1 MKTVALGLVVLL
13 AAYFL
18 YPFIQLGEI
27 KRSSNERND
36 LLPDSVRPESYT
48 IVLEPHWNNFT
59 FSGTERIDVQIL
71 SSTTEIT
78 FHAYQ
83 LQILEASLH
92 YPSTT
97 VPVVLIPQKIIF
109 NEEKKFVTL
118 QFSSQL
124 SVGTAT
130 LVLEFTGTINDQM
143 SGFYRSQ
150 YKLPNGE
157 VEYMLTT
164 QMEPTDARRVFPCW
178 DEPAIKATFELGF
191 KIPAGISALSNMPP
205 ISAAMESKDKKL
217 IKFDKTPKMSTYL
230 VAFCLGKFE
239 FLDNNADGTIVRV
252 YTTPG
257 KSEQGKFALQIA
269 TKSLEFYN
277 EYFGIRYPLPKL
289 DLIAIPDF
297 AAGAMEN
304 WGLLTF
310 RENLLLIDT
319 TSSGISSRQKVA
331 YVIAHEIAHQWFG
344 NLVTMEWWK
353 ELWLNEGFATW
364 VGNLA
369 VDHIFPEWN
378 IWLQFGTDY
387 YAKAQSLDGL
397 QSSHPIEVQVSSG
410 DQIMEIFDAIS
421 YCKGASVIRTV
432 EAFVGEKDFQQGM
445 NLYLTRHAYGNA
457 ATEDLWNALSESS
470 GKDVNKFMRNWTSV
484 EGYPVVTISKTSG
497 NTIQLKQQR
506 FLSSP
511 LATIDNQ
518 EAAQTWN
525 IPLRIRTPSTVDEII
540 FSSKEE
546 TVSQTIS
553 QGIQSAEWIYA
564 NEKQIG
570 FFRTLFADE
579 GMRAKIRDNVMELD
593 ATERMGLQS
602 DWFALSRA
610 NLMNIS
616 EALLLASKYI
626 HEDKFAVWAD
636 LSDNLGNLL
645 VLWEGEET
653 FQELKE
659 YCKKIF
665 TTVLDRIGWEN
676 QPEDSDLQILLRT
689 LMMRNVGLL
698 GNEKMISIAQTK
710 LSEHVKALN
719 EGKTGLEAD
728 LQSVVFDI
736 VIASGSDTE
745 FHQLMDL
752 YRSSESH
759 EEKIRILKALSLAR
773 EESLIQSALTFSISE
788 SVRPQDTFYAFVS
801 TSKSALGRRVAWE
814 FLIVNWDTFVR
825 KFGEGQF
832 LFPRIISYAT
842 QFHTETEAAEVERF
856 FQKNP
861 VSFTRTLEQIHESIL
876 ANAEWITLQRD
887 NLNEFLGAQSQ

>member
-364 VGNLA
+364 VGSLA
-369 VDHIFPEWN
+369 VAEFYPDWD
-378 IWLQFGTDY
+378 IWTSFSSDY
-387 YAKAQSLDGL
+387 FSSAQSLDAL
-397 QSSHPIEVQVSSG
+397 LTTHPIEVEVYNSAEI
-410 DQIMEIFDAIS
+410 DEIFDLIS
-421 YCKGASVIRTV
+421 YCKGASVIRMIASYLG
-432 EAFVGEKDFQQGM
+432 EAAFKEGLNK
-445 NLYLTRHAYGNA
+445 YLNAHLYGNA
-457 ATEDLWNALSESS
+457 VTDDLWNALSASS
-470 GKDVNKFMRNWTSV
+470 GKDVKSFMDNWIKRP
-484 EGYPVVTISKTSG
+484 GLPVLTVRQNQDKPHELHIA
-497 NTIQLKQQR
+497 QER
-506 FLSSP
+506 FLSSGAK
-511 LATIDNQ
+511 ATEEQNSIWKCSIGVAT
-518 EAAQTWN
+518 EK
-525 IPLRIRTPSTVDEII
+525 
-540 FSSKEE
+540 SKEPVFVPFDKVE
-546 TVSQTIS
+546 DTVEIPAELVDNAKAWIKVNA
-553 QGIQSAEWIYA
+553 GQS
-564 NEKQIG
+564 G
-570 FFRTLFADE
+570 FFFVHYDAHMLENLIPAIKEKKLSSLDRIDLLSDAYSLTKAGRMRTSDLLRLVQGFSEETEYTVLSEVGSVLGSIYYIWENETCHDALKLFCSHIFAPTVQRLGWESKTSDSDLDRLLRVSAIRAAAKYGNQDVIDEALKRFHEGVESLDVDIRATVYRIAVKYGPAENYEKVLDIYRKTDLHSHRLQALSALGGTKDDALRQRTLEYSLSDE
-579 GMRAKIRDNVMELD
+579 VRSQDLVYGI
-593 ATERMGLQS
+593 
-602 DWFALSRA
+602 
-610 NLMNIS
+610 IS
-616 EALLLASKYI
+616 
-626 HEDKFAVWAD
+626 V
-636 LSDNLGNLL
+636 SDNLQGCEAAWNFLTSH
-645 VLWEGEET
+645 W
-653 FQELKE
+653 KE
-659 YCKKIF
+659 YNDK
-665 TTVLDRIGWEN
+665 LAG
-676 QPEDSDLQILLRT
+676 SGYLLAA
-689 LMMRNVGLL
+689 
-698 GNEKMISIAQTK
+698 SIKHAASGFM
-710 LSEHVKALN
+710 SESKAL
-719 EGKTGLEAD
+719 
-728 LQSVVFDI
+728 
-736 VIASGSDTE
+736 
-745 FHQLMDL
+745 
-752 YRSSESH
+752 
-759 EEKIRILKALSLAR
+759 
-773 EESLIQSALTFSISE
+773 
-788 SVRPQDTFYAFVS
+788 
-801 TSKSALGRRVAWE
+801 
-814 FLIVNWDTFVR
+814 
-825 KFGEGQF
+825 
-832 LFPRIISYAT
+832 
-842 QFHTETEAAEVERF
+842 EVEKF
-856 FQKNP
+856 FTENP
-861 VSFTRTLEQIHESIL
+861 TPKADRSIKQTLESIRSKAGWHERD
-876 ANAEWITLQRD
+876 AEDVVQFFAVVDHI
-887 NLNEFLGAQSQ
+887 